1 MEHLEFL
8 IQALPDVHFH
18 ILAHTTFASQVVDL
32 QRYLN
37 VTIYPGFNRYN
48 FENVLSKVD
57 FYLDINHFNEIMNI
71 TQEIHNLGKP
81 IFAFDNTSKDQTG
94 ESQIFSSQAPETM
107 VVTIKA
113 YLNSL
118 DK

>member
-1 MEHLEFL
+1 M
-8 IQALPDVHFH
+8 IKTLPDVHFH

-32 QRYLN
+32 QHYLN

-48 FENVLSKVD
+48 FESVLSKVD

-81 IFAFDNTSKDQTG
+81 VFAFDNTSKDQTG
-94 ESQIFSSQAPETM
+94 GSQIFSSQTPETM
-107 VVTIKA
+107 VVAIKA

>member
-1 MEHLEFL
+1 M
-8 IQALPDVHFH
+8 IKTLPDVHFH

-48 FENVLSKVD
+48 FESVLSKVD

-81 IFAFDNTSKDQTG
+81 VFAFDNTSKDQTG
-94 ESQIFSSQAPETM
+94 GSQIFSSQTPEAM
-107 VVTIKA
+107 VVAIKA
-113 YLNSL
+113 DLNLL

>member
-1 MEHLEFL
+1 MIKIFGKKLSCLRNVILGAL
-8 IQALPDVHFH
+8 IKALPDVHFH

-57 FYLDINHFNEIMNI
+57 FYLDITIILMN
-71 TQEIHNLGKP
+71 L
-81 IFAFDNTSKDQTG
+81 
-94 ESQIFSSQAPETM
+94 
-107 VVTIKA
+107 
-113 YLNSL
+113 
-118 DK
+118 

>member
-1 MEHLEFL
+1 V
-8 IQALPDVHFH
+8 I
-18 ILAHTTFASQVVDL
+18 
-32 QRYLN
+32 
-37 VTIYPGFNRYN
+37 IYPSFNRYN

-71 TQEIHNLGKP
+71 TQEIHKLGKP

-94 ESQIFSSQAPETM
+94 GSQIFSSQTPETM
-107 VVTIKA
+107 VVAIKA

-118 DK
+118 DE

>member
-1 MEHLEFL
+1 M
-8 IQALPDVHFH
+8 IKALPDVHFH

-32 QRYLN
+32 QCYLN

-81 IFAFDNTSKDQTG
+81 TFAFDNTSKDPTG
-94 ESQIFSSQAPETM
+94 ESQIFSSQTPETM
-107 VVTIKA
+107 VMAIKA
-113 YLNSL
+113 HLNSL

>member
-1 MEHLEFL
+1 M
-8 IQALPDVHFH
+8 IKTLPDVHFH

-48 FENVLSKVD
+48 FENILSKID

-71 TQEIHNLGKP
+71 TQEIHKLEKP
-81 IFAFDNTSKDQTG
+81 VFAFDNASKDQTG
-94 ESQIFSSQAPETM
+94 GSQIFSSQTPETM
-107 VVTIKA
+107 VVAIKA

>member
-8 IQALPDVHFH
+8 IKALPDVHFH

-37 VTIYPGFNRYN
+37 VSIYPQFNPYN
-48 FENVLSKVD
+48 FENVLSKID

-71 TQEIHNLGKP
+71 TQEIHKLGKP

-107 VVTIKA
+107 VVAIKA